1 MRATFGAM
9 QVGDQVTF
17 VDEAGEGTVV
27 RISGRDIHVQKE
39 EFTQVYDAEELIVR
53 DRRTQQ
59 MMAAAPAKVKDL
71 TAQAPTPSPLPSEQP
86 AKGELP
92 MLDLHLHELP
102 PLPFGASAHEKML
115 HQLGHAKLFLTK
127 ARQNKQ
133 RRVVL
138 IHGNGTGR
146 LRHELE
152 QMLRKDG
159 GYRYY
164 DASYQLFGQGALEV
178 EILHR

>member
-1 MRATFGAM
+1 M
-9 QVGDQVTF
+9 QVGDEVTF
-17 VDEAGEGTVV
+17 LDEAGEGTVV
-27 RISGRDIHVQKE
+27 QISGHEIHVLKG
-39 EFTQVYDAEELIVR
+39 EFTQVYDRAELIVR
-53 DRRTQQ
+53 DQQTQVL
-59 MMAAAPAKVKDL
+59 MFSAPAKVKDL
-71 TAQAPTPSPLPSEQP
+71 TVQPSTAAVLPSEQP
-86 AKGELP
+86 AKGDLL

-102 PLPFGASAHEKML
+102 SLHAGATSHEKLL
-115 HQLGHAKLFLTK
+115 HQLGHARSFLVK
-127 ARQNKQ
+127 ARQNRQ

>member
-1 MRATFGAM
+1 M
-9 QVGDQVTF
+9 GDRVTF

-27 RISGRDIHVQKE
+27 QILGCEIHVQKG

-53 DRRTQQ
+53 DLQAQ
-59 MMAAAPAKVKDL
+59 EMMAAAPAKVKDL
-71 TAQAPTPSPLPSEQP
+71 TPQSSTPIPLPSEVP
-86 AKGELP
+86 AKGDLP

-102 PLPFGASAHEKML
+102 PLHVGATAHEKLL
-115 HQLGHAKLFLTK
+115 HQLAHARAFLAK
-127 ARQNKQ
+127 ARQNRQ

-159 GYRYY
+159 SYRYY

>member
-1 MRATFGAM
+1 M

-17 VDEAGEGTVV
+17 LDEAGEGIIVQ
-27 RISGRDIHVQKE
+27 IEGDDIHVLKG
-39 EFTQVYDAEELIVR
+39 EFTQVYDAQDLIVR
-53 DRRTQQ
+53 DQQTQVLLSS
-59 MMAAAPAKVKDL
+59 APAKVKDL
-71 TAQAPTPSPLPSEQP
+71 TALPSVAAILPSEQP
-86 AKGELP
+86 AKGDLP

-102 PLPFGASAHEKML
+102 PLHTGATSHEKLL
-115 HQLGHAKLFLTK
+115 HQLGHARSFLVK
-127 ARQNKQ
+127 ARQNRQ

-178 EILHR
+178 EILYC